1 MYYLTGYS
9 NDYAETSEIQQQS
22 RKNDPNHNMKD
33 SELVKYKS
41 KLTHNTNNAS
51 TVNVNIALP

>member
-9 NDYAETSEIQQQS
+9 NDYAETSEILQQF

-33 SELVKYKS
+33 SKLVKYKS
-41 KLTHNTNNAS
+41 KLTHSTNNAS
-51 TVNVNIALP
+51 TVNVDIVLP